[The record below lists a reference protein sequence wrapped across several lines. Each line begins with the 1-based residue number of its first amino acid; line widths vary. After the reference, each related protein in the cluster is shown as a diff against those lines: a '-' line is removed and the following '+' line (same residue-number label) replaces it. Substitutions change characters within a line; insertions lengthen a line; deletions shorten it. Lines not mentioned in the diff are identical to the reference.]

1 MSFERI
7 EGFLL
12 EYRKRLF
19 AQEDKRTLL
28 RKIIKE
34 VSGIDISEE
43 RFTLKRGEI
52 TIKGNPAVKNEI
64 FLYKEKILEEFK
76 NQGEKGISDIR

>member
-7 EGFLL
+7 ESFLT

-19 AQEDKRTLL
+19 TQEDKRALL

-34 VSGIDISEE
+34 VSGIDVPEE
-43 RFTLKRGEI
+43 NFSLKRGEVL
-52 TIKGNPAVKNEI
+52 IKGNPAVKNEI
-64 FLYKEKILEEFK
+64 FMYKEKILEQFRS
-76 NQGEKGISDIR
+76 QGEQNISNIR